1 MLICKI
7 ILKYTISIAKAEPTK
22 TEAAKKPETPKVE
35 TEIPA
40 ADEDDSDSDD
50 ESDEE
55 GDEDDSDSGED
66 GSDSESEEE
75 APLVQFAFRE
85 FQWLQFTLH
94 CIMLCSISIVDCNFL
109 F

>member
-1 MLICKI
+1 MLTCKI

-66 GSDSESEEE
+66 DSDSESEEE
-75 APLVQFAFRE
+75 APLVQFAFRD
-85 FQWLQFTLH
+85 FQWLHFNLH
-94 CIMLCSISIVDCNFL
+94 YTVLCYAVYCDC
-109 F
+109 